1 MACRAGTPTAALH
14 RGDPTRS
21 CGLATQECARGGESS
36 PSHHGPRRPTLSVA
50 FRLLGVAALLLVA
63 FVVSQSRSRRPLLP
77 LSLVRDRNR
86 AGAYL
91 TMLLMA
97 IGPLHVLRHHPAP
110 PARLN
115 VLGGGIDSIDPGAT
129 VLVPTLGSLAYD
141 TLSRRPHAGQVV
153 MPWRAAAFGETGA
166 GWPSAP
172 GGAHMW
178 AGVMPHP
185 TTGTGEGPWC
195 VLRSRRDDGCS
206 GWDE

>member
-1 MACRAGTPTAALH
+1 VVPL
-14 RGDPTRS
+14 
-21 CGLATQECARGGESS
+21 LAI
-36 PSHHGPRRPTLSVA
+36 PVA

-63 FVVSQSRSRRPLLP
+63 FVASQSRSRRPLLP

-91 TMLLMA
+91 IMLLMA

-206 GWDE
+206 GGMSRGLRPVPSSAVLLESRKCRASGPKWEQQRSAAC